1 MTMSTKVRSQ
11 HEPRIRYGLCRHI
24 RSKGMLLNIG
34 ELPENDSAQRGFL
47 AVDKNTLPWDGTTWW
62 CCESGKTVGPDDRPC
77 HDSRC
82 KEGRGCFEAEDEES
96 PVA

>member
-1 MTMSTKVRSQ
+1 MTMSTKVRSI
-11 HEPRIRYGLCRHI
+11 HEPRVRYGLCRHI
-24 RSKGMLLNIG
+24 RSKGMLVNIG
-34 ELPENDSAQRGFL
+34 ETPDNDSSQRNFL

-62 CCESGKTVGPDDRPC
+62 CTESGKTVGPDDRPC

-82 KEGRGCFEAEDEES
+82 RQGRSCYQAEDDA